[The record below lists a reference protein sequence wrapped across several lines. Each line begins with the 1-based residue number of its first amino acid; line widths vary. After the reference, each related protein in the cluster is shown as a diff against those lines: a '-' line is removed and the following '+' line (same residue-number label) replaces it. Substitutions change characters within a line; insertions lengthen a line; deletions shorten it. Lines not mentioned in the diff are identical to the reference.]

1 MNMNKKLHA
10 TIGLSAAILAL
21 GLSSSALADE
31 QELPVSLPATE
42 ALDNTSFEN
51 LVVENIP
58 ASAVD
63 VILTS
68 ESVSTTTTANPA
80 TEVNSASTAIL
91 SEEVTTPAST
101 PTPAV
106 ENTTPVS
113 LEESSPVVN
122 TPTVM
127 NVCQKFVFIT
137 SVEQPKQV
145 THNSVLKKMCF
156 MQRLKLLLSLNTTLL
171 LLRQQQ

>member
-63 VILTS
+63 VNLTS

-80 TEVNSASTAIL
+80 TEVYYTKTLPFRMRKCKMNQYAERKWYFIGSQ
-91 SEEVTTPAST
+91 
-101 PTPAV
+101 V
-106 ENTTPVS
+106 E
-113 LEESSPVVN
+113 
-122 TPTVM
+122 
-127 NVCQKFVFIT
+127 
-137 SVEQPKQV
+137 
-145 THNSVLKKMCF
+145 
-156 MQRLKLLLSLNTTLL
+156 R
-171 LLRQQQ
+171 RQ

>member
-1 MNMNKKLHA
+1 M
-10 TIGLSAAILAL
+10 
-21 GLSSSALADE
+21 
-31 QELPVSLPATE
+31 PVSLPATE

-63 VILTS
+63 VNLTS

-122 TPTVM
+122 TPTVDER
-127 NVCQKFVFIT
+127 VSEVRIHHIRRTTEASYSQFSSQKDVLYATIKAPAFTEYDTAAFAPAT
-137 SVEQPKQV
+137 V
-145 THNSVLKKMCF
+145 TDENGKHGI
-156 MQRLKLLLSLNTTLL
+156 SLNTTT
-171 LLRQQQ
+171 

>member
-1 MNMNKKLHA
+1 MNKKLHA

-31 QELPVSLPATE
+31 QELPVNLPTTE
-42 ALDNTSFEN
+42 AFEN

-63 VILTS
+63 VNLAH
-68 ESVSTTTTANPA
+68 ESVNTATTANTA

-101 PTPAV
+101 PAPAV
-106 ENTTPVS
+106 ENTTPIN

-122 TPTVM
+122 TPTVDER
-127 NVCQKFVFIT
+127 VSEVRIHHIRRTTEASYSQFSFQT
-137 SVEQPKQV
+137 D
-145 THNSVLKKMCF
+145 VLYA
-156 MQRLKLLLSLNTTLL
+156 TI
-171 LLRQQQ
+171 

>member
-63 VILTS
+63 VNLTS
-68 ESVSTTTTANPA
+68 ESVAQLLLL
-80 TEVNSASTAIL
+80 IL
-91 SEEVTTPAST
+91 PLRLT
-101 PTPAV
+101 
-106 ENTTPVS
+106 
-113 LEESSPVVN
+113 
-122 TPTVM
+122 
-127 NVCQKFVFIT
+127 
-137 SVEQPKQV
+137 
-145 THNSVLKKMCF
+145 
-156 MQRLKLLLSLNTTLL
+156 QRALLSLA
-171 LLRQQQ
+171 RK